1 MVTRAECLACER
13 KMASALSVSGEK
25 SALPAS
31 NTSVTPS
38 ARSAPERSVSAETSN
53 FGTERSMVIY
63 LLSALSGERK
73 KSTAL
78 PSESSASGV
87 TPSSGSRNHIVP
99 LPSRYL
105 PTAAKLSAA

>member
-1 MVTRAECLACER
+1 
-13 KMASALSVSGEK
+13 
-25 SALPAS
+25 
-31 NTSVTPS
+31 
-38 ARSAPERSVSAETSN
+38 
-53 FGTERSMVIY
+53 MVIY